1 MFKVIFV
8 STVGKN
14 GAATQVGFE
23 FQAREDAEKAIALYE
38 SDKLFKGMFCPNPS
52 IIRLYE

>member
-8 STVGKN
+8 STVGTN
-14 GAATQVGFE
+14 GTATQVGFE
-23 FQAREDAEKAIALYE
+23 FQTRDEAEKAITLYVGN
-38 SDKLFKGMFCPNPS
+38 KLFKGMFCPNPA